1 MTYLFNDFV
10 TIISPDG
17 TPRGQ
22 IGAVVDKN
30 SITTADASLL
40 VEVGDTIERDLPHGK
55 KETFSVTHVQF
66 HKGLATIP
74 DFYEIT
80 IAAPDA
86 SSPVSDQSRVSV
98 HVSGSPY
105 ARVNLNSVD
114 NSNNVVNNHAHELFQ
129 EVRRL
134 LETSIE
140 DNEEKTLLLQSVD
153 EMEATHG
160 DGDFVSKYK
169 NFMGFAAD
177 HMAVLSP
184 VMPGLASL
192 L

>member
-1 MTYLFNDFV
+1 MTSLFNEFV
-10 TIISPDG
+10 TIISLDG
-17 TPRGQ
+17 APRGQ

-30 SITTADASLL
+30 SIVTADTSLL

-66 HKGLATIP
+66 NKGLATIP

-80 IAAPDA
+80 IGGPDA
-86 SSPVSDQSRVSV
+86 SSHVSDQSRVSV
-98 HVSGSPY
+98 HVSGSPN
-105 ARVNLNSVD
+105 ARVNFNSVD

-129 EVRRL
+129 EARRL
-134 LETSIE
+134 LETSVE
-140 DNEEKTLLLQSVD
+140 DTEERELLLQSVD
-153 EMEATHG
+153 EMESAHG

-169 NFMGFAAD
+169 SFMAFAAD

-184 VMPGLASL
+184 VIPGLASL

>member
-1 MTYLFNDFV
+1 MISLFNEFV
-10 TIISPDG
+10 TVISPDG
-17 TPRGQ
+17 TPRGE

-30 SITTADASLL
+30 SITTADASIL
-40 VEVGDTIERDLPHGK
+40 VEVGDTIERELPHGK

-66 HKGLATIP
+66 YKGLATIP
-74 DFYEIT
+74 DYYEIT
-80 IAAPDA
+80 IGGPDA
-86 SSPVSDQSRVSV
+86 SSHVSDQSRVSV

-105 ARVNLNSVD
+105 ARVNFNSVD
-114 NSNNVVNNHAHELFQ
+114 NSNNVVNNYAHDLFQ

-134 LETSIE
+134 LETSVE
-140 DNEEKTLLLQSVD
+140 DTEERALLLQSVD

-160 DGDFVSKYK
+160 DADFVSKYK
-169 NFMGFAAD
+169 SFMGFAAD

-184 VMPGLASL
+184 VMSGLASL